1 VKGLKVTD
9 RFLRLPE
16 VKDTVGLSRSTI
28 YQHIEDGTFP
38 KPISLGARAVGWLQ
52 SDIEKW
58 VQNRVESG
66 ADELGSWCSH
76 QTSAWR
82 DSVVTRH
89 IILPNRFRHLLRN
102 CAFR

>member
-38 KPISLGARAVGWLQ
+38 KPISLGARAVGWLVGWLQ

-58 VQNRVESG
+58 VQNRVDSG
-66 ADELGSWCSH
+66 
-76 QTSAWR
+76 R
-82 DSVVTRH
+82 R
-89 IILPNRFRHLLRN
+89 
-102 CAFR
+102 